1 MTPATDGACA
11 GDDVGSR
18 RVAEPV
24 GDDGA
29 DAGRVPSPREP
40 PTVDVGPRAEEEVH
54 APEPPVEMALGL
66 ARHRERRAT
75 ERAVGP
81 SIEAPT
87 VKEIPQ
93 EVPHPWD
100 APTHVS

>member
-1 MTPATDGACA
+1 
-11 GDDVGSR
+11 
-18 RVAEPV
+18 
-24 GDDGA
+24 
-29 DAGRVPSPREP
+29 
-40 PTVDVGPRAEEEVH
+40 
-54 APEPPVEMALGL
+54 VEMALGL